1 MLHSGID
8 KHKDNCFIVT
18 VNDEGKVLREARVKN
33 SVAALTAYFASFG
46 KEPHQAVVES
56 TTGWYWLDD
65 LLTSLGI
72 ELILAHAKY
81 LRAIAYVKVKTD
93 QMDAHTLAHL
103 LRLGYIPAAH
113 KISRALRDTRDLC
126 RARLRLVY
134 KRTGCYNSIH
144 RLGEKYN
151 CDHLIDADKEIVPDS
166 LPELVKEQVHCQ
178 LAQIAL
184 LNTQIVNFEKLVRER
199 LVESD
204 DVRRLLGAPAVGLVT
219 AFTLYLE
226 IDGIERFE
234 TEKQFFSYS
243 RVVPGADN
251 SNKTVRHKSGNKD
264 GNKYLRI
271 ALSDAAIHA
280 IRYYPE
286 FRRFYQKQLR
296 RHNKPIALTLVAKEM
311 ARIVYH
317 ILKDKTEY
325 QGLKGQPIER
335 QKQPVRLRRVRRRS
349 ALSPEKAQG

>member
-8 KHKDNCFIVT
+8 KHKDNSFIVT
-18 VNDEGKVLREARVKN
+18 VNDQGTTVKEARVKN
-33 SVAALTAYFASFG
+33 TVEALTAYFTSCG
-46 KEPHQAVVES
+46 SEPHRAVVES

-65 LLTSLGI
+65 LLSSLGI
-72 ELILAHAKY
+72 ELTLAHAKY

-93 QMDAHTLAHL
+93 RMDAHTLAQL
-103 LRLGYIPAAH
+103 LRLGYIPVAH
-113 KISRALRDTRDLC
+113 KISRELRDVRDLT

-134 KRTGCYNSIH
+134 RRTACYNSIH

-151 CDHLIDADKEIVPDS
+151 CDHLIDADKGILPVS
-166 LPELVKEQVHCQ
+166 LPDLLQDQIRYQ
-178 LAQIAL
+178 LAQIQL
-184 LNTQIVNFEKLVRER
+184 LNTQIADIEKRVREH

-204 DVRRLLGAPAVGLVT
+204 DVRRLLTAPAVGLVT
-219 AFTLYLE
+219 AFSLYLE
-226 IDGIERFE
+226 IDGIERFP
-234 TEKQFFSYS
+234 TEKQFFSYT

-251 SNKTVRHKSGNKD
+251 SNHTVRHKSGNKD
-264 GNKYLRI
+264 GNKYLKI
-271 ALSDAAIHA
+271 ALTDAAVHA

-296 RHNKPIALTLVAKEM
+296 RHKKAIALTLVAKEM

-335 QKQPVRLRRVRRRS
+335 QKQPIPLRHVRRRPPV
-349 ALSPEKAQG
+349 SPEIQG

>member
-1 MLHSGID
+1 MLYSGID

-18 VNDEGKVLREARVKN
+18 VNEQGTVLKEARVKN
-33 SVAALTAYFASFG
+33 TVAALTAYFTSFG
-46 KEPHQAVVES
+46 SEPHRAVVES

-65 LLTSLGI
+65 LLSSLGI
-72 ELILAHAKY
+72 EMLLAHAKY

-93 QMDAHTLAHL
+93 RMDAHTLAHL
-103 LRLGYIPAAH
+103 LRLGYVPEAH
-113 KISRALRDTRDLC
+113 KISRELRDTRDLT

-134 KRTGCYNSIH
+134 KRTACYNSIH
-144 RLGEKYN
+144 RPGEKYN
-151 CDHLIDADKEIVPDS
+151 CDHLIDADKALFPEE
-166 LPELVKEQVHCQ
+166 LPALVKEQIQCQ
-178 LAQIAL
+178 VAQIAL
-184 LNTQIVNFEKLVRER
+184 LNSQTARLEKLVRER

-234 TEKQFFSYS
+234 TEKQFFSHT
-243 RVVPGADN
+243 RVVPGANN
-251 SNKTVRHKSGNKD
+251 SNKTLRHKSGNKE
-264 GNKYLRI
+264 GNKYLKI
-271 ALSDAAIHA
+271 ALTDAAVHA

-296 RHNKPIALTLVAKEM
+296 RHKKAITLTLVAKEM

-325 QGLKGQPIER
+325 TGLKGQPIER
-335 QKQPVRLRRVRRRS
+335 QKQPVRLRRVRRRLT
-349 ALSPEKAQG
+349 LSPGAQG